1 MSHPGRSSL
10 IHWFNSRRNSREGRE
25 DWEDPE
31 FDPNWRVGPDIHQI
45 SPVRPWPSLSKGT
58 LLWWTWIWWRTKSG
72 LKGHRLGVWW
82 GWCEGWESG
91 PQDFIGMIK
100 TQPFEKWSQ
109 WKAKRSWK
117 ECRVD
122 LCWEA
127 GSREHVVFPCF
138 PCYLQNEINRYQQ
151 RVRLTPKRRYIGP
164 QRWYVCT
171 SVHLPAFGHILNQSC
186 RSNVE
191 SPSCSVEHN
200 VTSKIVDVF
209 SYFEWPSKI

>member
-45 SPVRPWPSLSKGT
+45 SPVRPWPSLSKRT
-58 LLWWTWIWWRTKSG
+58 LLWWTWTYGKTKSG

-82 GWCEGWESG
+82 GWCEGSESG

-109 WKAKRSWK
+109 WNAGRSWK
-117 ECRVD
+117 ECNSKWVFGD
-122 LCWEA
+122 LKCCR
-127 GSREHVVFPCF
+127 SIIHNSVTSKMFVVFP
-138 PCYLQNEINRYQQ
+138 I
-151 RVRLTPKRRYIGP
+151 RLADIGLA
-164 QRWYVCT
+164 W
-171 SVHLPAFGHILNQSC
+171 SSIS
-186 RSNVE
+186 
-191 SPSCSVEHN
+191 
-200 VTSKIVDVF
+200 
-209 SYFEWPSKI
+209 